1 MFSPNPISKRTL
13 TFPSHSF
20 KFLLSVLLLSMEKVL
35 QSSFWFSKKKNKKKN
50 MLFKMVV
57 QGSYWAA
64 LILHLLGCLWKWLF
78 GVKNILSR
86 VSSTKHNSAEHTAW
100 SITHWWPNEDSLRQS
115 QQKPIWKPLRYG
127 KFHTSWL
134 LYPKTHFK
142 WSRFLDS

>member
-1 MFSPNPISKRTL
+1 MFSPNPISKRTF

-20 KFLLSVLLLSMEKVL
+20 KFLFSVLLLSMEKVL
-35 QSSFWFSKKKNKKKN
+35 QSSFWFSKKNQKN